1 MAVLILY
8 VNRIKLLKSATLS
21 PVSNYKET
29 QGKYLKGVKTAK
41 LAVELTCLYTSV
53 LFLGNKQEKLEATVL
68 LENHDV
74 VAATKDSMIL

>member
-21 PVSNYKET
+21 PVSNYKEI

-41 LAVELTCLYTSV
+41 LAVELTCLYTNV
-53 LFLGNKQEKLEATVL
+53 LILGNKQEKLEATVL